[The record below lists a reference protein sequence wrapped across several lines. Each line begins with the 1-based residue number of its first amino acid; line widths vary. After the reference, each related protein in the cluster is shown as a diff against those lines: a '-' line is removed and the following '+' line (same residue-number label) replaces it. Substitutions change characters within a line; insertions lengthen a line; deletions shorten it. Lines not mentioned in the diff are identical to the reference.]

1 MQSISKSDAL
11 QERKPKLESMAVAG
25 VDGLIGFDAI
35 GPKYIHANSP
45 SVKRICM
52 PCVVKEAYGERG
64 LYSGNLQAARTGTN
78 SPAAFSWYEPFN
90 YKLKRLLLCP
100 ADGYIFG
107 AIFVWS

>member
-52 PCVVKEAYGERG
+52 SCVVKAAYILEIYRQRE
-64 LYSGNLQAARTGTN
+64 LVQTRRRPSLGT
-78 SPAAFSWYEPFN
+78 SHLITS
-90 YKLKRLLLCP
+90 
-100 ADGYIFG
+100 
-107 AIFVWS
+107 

>member
-64 LYSGNLQAARTGTN
+64 HILEIYRQRELVQTRRRPSLGT
-78 SPAAFSWYEPFN
+78 SHLITS
-90 YKLKRLLLCP
+90 
-100 ADGYIFG
+100 
-107 AIFVWS
+107 